1 VQEVD
6 PQYIELPRAQKQFP
20 PVGELPRAF
29 SGIKGVR
36 WSPETERSF
45 KRKESNSQSPRR
57 LQSKASP
64 TPQGPTAM
72 RTPAEIN
79 AIQVGMQVQHAKF
92 GIGKVISIE
101 GSGKD
106 RKAVVFFDNIGQ
118 KTLLLA
124 FAKLAIIS

>member
-1 VQEVD
+1 
-6 PQYIELPRAQKQFP
+6 
-20 PVGELPRAF
+20 
-29 SGIKGVR
+29 
-36 WSPETERSF
+36 
-45 KRKESNSQSPRR
+45 
-57 LQSKASP
+57 
-64 TPQGPTAM
+64 M